1 MCNMCRKIAGIFLFL
16 VVIITMFNLGYV
28 EDNFFSVMVVSVLT
42 FCIFERVLRWFGI
55 NRTFQELLLP
65 ATLLILGM
73 VSFNIAGQMAAL
85 KELTGCGVLVS
96 MGVILMFLTVSTL
109 RRN

>member
-1 MCNMCRKIAGIFLFL
+1 MCNMCRKIAGIFLFII
-16 VVIITMFNLGYV
+16 VMITMFNLGYV
-28 EDNFFSVMVVSVLT
+28 EDNFFGVVFVSVLT
-42 FCIFERVLRWFGI
+42 FCIFERVLRWFSI

-73 VSFNIAGQMAAL
+73 VSFNMAGKILAI
-85 KELTGCGVLVS
+85 KYISGSGVLVS